1 MDNDVLSDDELIDNA
16 QDGIYKS
23 LQEVFKGM
31 SIDVNHLKSNVTRR
45 TRTER

>member
-16 QDGIYKS
+16 EDSIYKS
-23 LQEVFKGM
+23 LHEVLKGI
-31 SIDVNHLKSNVTRR
+31 SNDSNYIKNNVTKR